1 VVTVRPRHGN
11 LFRCSRSLTVRQC
24 EALSTVVLTMPLL
37 LMVVVSGLYVAI
49 WTVTGRSRAG
59 GHLGPGPWG
68 SQADWPPFVIPAAVP
83 WAVVGAMAVY
93 ATVVV
98 VRPPGRA
105 PGVTPGG
112 LLFWYTLGSTQ
123 LYLYGSFF
131 NETPAWS
138 RTPRIGAVVVLS
150 TGFLAWG
157 VLFAM
162 HRRRARRA
170 VSRQKQEQEP

>member
-1 VVTVRPRHGN
+1 MTGRTRDRNRSDCAG
-11 LFRCSRSLTVRQC
+11 SLTVRQC

-37 LMVVVSGLYVAI
+37 LMVVVSGLYLAI

-83 WAVVGAMAVY
+83 WTVVGAMVVY

-98 VRPPGRA
+98 GRPPGRA